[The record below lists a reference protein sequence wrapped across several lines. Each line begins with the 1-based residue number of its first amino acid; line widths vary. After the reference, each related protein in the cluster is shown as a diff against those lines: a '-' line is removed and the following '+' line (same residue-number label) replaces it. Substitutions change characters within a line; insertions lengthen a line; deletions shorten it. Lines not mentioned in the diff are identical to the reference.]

1 MRQIFILISIV
12 FIQLAKA
19 QNNEMIEPLFL
30 PLAFD
35 KPDGTMLQA
44 DVEYQKSSTQRWV
57 VYNAVESLQ
66 TYKDVSGSEVF
77 KTLEMNTPYWVVAE
91 DGDFVRLYQFEK
103 LVSYNGKM
111 ILANHVDFDYGW
123 VSKKDLLLWS
133 KPIKISNKVQMCFK
147 HNIKNNE
154 PVLYFI
160 YKFDYKS
167 NRYLCSVNNVI
178 IPNQEKEEKS
188 LIWLDSNQVE
198 VFNRFEF
205 LDLNSYKDSYY
216 KFNDDSIL
224 FYLSVTSEV
233 DYNLYNKTTSK
244 SITDSLISYYSLFNN
259 DTIHLS
265 ESEFYSKKMTADSNS
280 LIIKWTINQ
289 RDTILNSK
297 INPFIIPSESEELC
311 QRYLLL
317 KSDSITK
324 YFYFPNKLWQYTAN
338 SSACFSR
345 LYLTSNNEERF
356 SLIDNNRS
364 VFYTYHEFEDMK
376 KEFEL
381 FVNLKSEGKKFR
393 KDFFVFLED
402 FYSRKVT
409 YNSGGNNN
417 HTLSKL
423 IYEITGIETTSKI
436 LDIDINDIRDKDLV
450 DDNKLHEI
458 KQLIDNKFR
467 AVIELES
474 NNRYYVNEGLNKFY
488 FIPKSFISI

>member
-1 MRQIFILISIV
+1 MRQVFILISFV

-19 QNNEMIEPLFL
+19 QNTEMIEPLFL

-44 DVEYQKSSTQRWV
+44 DIEYEKSSTQRWV
-57 VYNAVESLQ
+57 VYNAFESLQ
-66 TYKDVSGSEVF
+66 TYKNVSGSEVF

-133 KPIKISNKVQMCFK
+133 KPININNKVQMCFK

-154 PVLYFI
+154 PMLYYV
-160 YKFDYKS
+160 YKLDYK
-167 NRYLCSVNNVI
+167 NNKYLCSNNNVI
-178 IPNQEKEEKS
+178 IPNQEKEEPT
-188 LIWLDSNQVE
+188 LAWLDSNQVE
-198 VFNRFEF
+198 VFNRFDF
-205 LDLNSYKDSYY
+205 LDLIAYKESFYKSYEDSV
-216 KFNDDSIL
+216 L
-224 FYLSVTSEV
+224 FYLSNSSEI
-233 DYNLYNKTTSK
+233 DTKLYNQTTTM
-244 SITDSLISYYSLFNN
+244 SIIDSVVSYYSLLSM
-259 DTIHLS
+259 DTIQLNEAEYYLKRAS
-265 ESEFYSKKMTADSNS
+265 PDSTCLLVKYQVS
-280 LIIKWTINQ
+280 Q
-289 RDTILNSK
+289 RDTLLNRK
-297 INPFIIPSESEELC
+297 INPFVLSPETEDLS
-311 QRYLLL
+311 QRYLLMKL
-317 KSDSITK
+317 ETSRN
-324 YFYFPNKLWQYTAN
+324 YFYFPNKLWQYSL
-338 SSACFSR
+338 SSPNCFSK
-345 LYLTSNNEERF
+345 LYLTNNNEDRF
-356 SLIDNNRS
+356 SLINNNRS

-393 KDFFVFLED
+393 KDFFDFLED

-450 DDNKLHEI
+450 NDNKLHEI

-467 AVIELES
+467 AVIELEI